1 MEEIIQKINK
11 RINDLREE
19 LDLYMASVNRGMG
32 ARQGAI
38 NELQRLKEE
47 LLKPKEV
54 VGDVDEQS
62 T

>member
-1 MEEIIQKINK
+1 MESTIQIIDK
-11 RINDLREE
+11 RILELQEE
-19 LDLYMASVNRGMG
+19 LDVYIVSVNRGMG

-47 LLKPKEV
+47 ILKPKEV
-54 VGDVDEQS
+54 VGDADEQS